1 MMERPGLEMWYNF
14 VMLYPLA
21 KVISAAAEEN
31 TEAPAELKEADE
43 PEETAEP
50 EGTEEPEETAEPV
63 N

>member
-1 MMERPGLEMWYNF
+1 MRFAVLRADDQCNAFMISE
-14 VMLYPLA
+14 
-21 KVISAAAEEN
+21 VISAAAEEN

-50 EGTEEPEETAEPV
+50 EGTEKPEETAEPV